1 MESMR
6 PTAGRG
12 RQTSVFAGAVLAVAA
27 LVAGS
32 IPGLASA
39 DGQHLTIRSAASMR
53 HADTGP
59 IGPVARRAITQGYL
73 VPDQARYERR
83 KARLS
88 RRNEARDALASPAAG
103 GPLAP
108 SAIRSWTGI
117 NNPLFSPPDG
127 TSAVGTSRYIEL
139 VNSNFGIYNKTSN
152 TPIRTGTL
160 NSLIGAPSGTDSFDV
175 QILWDAQTNRF
186 YYAADEVLSSNNN
199 RVAFGFSKTASPNS
213 AADWCK
219 YSIGF
224 GAIIPDFPK
233 LGDSE
238 HFVIIGV
245 NRFDAS
251 NNFLGS
257 QIEAISK
264 PGGGGTCPAAS
275 SFKEGGKVLT
285 GGFTPTPANEID
297 TSSIG
302 WAVARTLSLPGNKL
316 QLYRI
321 TRDGA
326 TGKPVISG
334 APKSVPVP
342 SYNLPPDAPQQ
353 GSTHTI
359 DTNDGRN
366 TQAQAAIDPA
376 HGDKFA
382 IWTQHTVRG
391 GAGAEVRWYEINPA
405 GRSVIQK
412 GKVTSPSLFEYN
424 GAIAPNR
431 RVNGSTESGGDAMVL
446 NFNTSSSAAKPGIRM
461 VSKIGTAAQSSQ
473 VRVKKSPG
481 QLSGFDCAGSGAC
494 RWGDYAAVTPDPS
507 TANQMWNVSQFAV
520 GSGSGTSGPATSRT
534 FNFVVRP

>member
-1 MESMR
+1 M
-6 PTAGRG
+6 
-12 RQTSVFAGAVLAVAA
+12 SVLGGAVLAIAA
-27 LVAGS
+27 LGVGV
-32 IPGLASA
+32 IPSLASA
-39 DGQHLTIRSAASMR
+39 DSQHLTVRGAASMR

-59 IGPVARRAITQGYL
+59 IGAVARRAITQGYL

-88 RRNEARDALASPAAG
+88 RRNEARDALASPAIG

-108 SAIRSWTGI
+108 STVRAWAGI
-117 NNPLFSPPDG
+117 NNPLFSPPDA
-127 TSAVGTSRYIEL
+127 TSAVGTSRYVEL
-139 VNSNFGIYNKTSN
+139 VNSNFAIYSKTSN

-175 QILWDAQTNRF
+175 QILWDAQTTRF
-186 YYAADEVLSSNNN
+186 YYAADEILSSSNN
-199 RVAFGFSKTASPNS
+199 RVAFGFSKTASPSS

-224 GAIIPDFPK
+224 GAIFPDFPK

-251 NNFLGS
+251 NNYLGS

-264 PGGGGTCPAAS
+264 PGGGSTCPAAS

-285 GGFTPTPANEID
+285 GGFTPTPVNEID
-297 TSSIG
+297 TNPTG
-302 WAVARTLSLPGNKL
+302 WAVARTLILPGNKL

-321 TRDGA
+321 SRDGT
-326 TGKPVISG
+326 TGEPMISG
-334 APKSVPVP
+334 SPKSVPVP
-342 SYNLPPDAPQQ
+342 RYNLAPDAPQQ
-353 GSTHTI
+353 GSTHKI
-359 DTNDGRN
+359 DTNDGRT
-366 TQAQAAIDPA
+366 TQAQGAFDPA
-376 HGDKFA
+376 RGNSFG

-391 GAGAEVRWYEINPA
+391 GAGAEVRWYEIYPK
-405 GRSVIQK
+405 RQLLLQK
-412 GKVTSPSLFEYN
+412 GKVTSPSLFEFN

-431 RVNGSTESGGDAMVL
+431 RVNGSTESGGDAMVM

-461 VSKIGTAAQSSQ
+461 VSKIGKTAQSSQ
-473 VRVKKSPG
+473 VTVKNSTG
-481 QLSGFDCAGSGAC
+481 QLSGFDCAGSDPC
-494 RWGDYAAVTPDPS
+494 RWGDNAVTPDPS
-507 TANQMWNVSQFAV
+507 AANRMWNVSQFAV